1 MEEGK
6 RRKRKERKFK
16 EVYEENSEVLNQEC
30 KDLFMV
36 FSWVGCE
43 KGVMKP
49 QSQRREGCVSLC
61 TCQFPSFLLTKHGKL
76 KLRAALGKVPI
87 FCGGFTPV

>member
-43 KGVMKP
+43 KGVM
-49 QSQRREGCVSLC
+49 
-61 TCQFPSFLLTKHGKL
+61 
-76 KLRAALGKVPI
+76 
-87 FCGGFTPV
+87 